1 MIQRLQSVYLLLAA
15 ALVVTSMFMP
25 MATIVTPEDPWFFG
39 DGGIIR
45 RGPFEIIIY
54 NVAAD
59 HRVGIVC
66 LVGLDKYFPVS

>member
-15 ALVVTSMFMP
+15 ALVVVHAYGDDSYTRRPDGS
-25 MATIVTPEDPWFFG
+25 FG
-39 DGGIIR
+39 DGGLYAGGR
-45 RGPFEIIIY
+45 FEIIIY

>member
-25 MATIVTPEDPWFFG
+25 MATIVTLDGSFG
-39 DGGIIR
+39 DGGLYAGGR
-45 RGPFEIIIY
+45 FEIIIY